1 MLYYHVR
8 IETEGL
14 NEPNNSNNSNKLHYE
29 WEWDTTDLSEIK
41 KRIMM
46 PYLKEK
52 RVCISG
58 NELPASAIKSI
69 TIVESEWT
77 LEAYLDDLHKKYPDD
92 PRLWNSYFIFNEDES
107 YVRNITDNLIEEC
120 ELELMNP
127 VRRFFLRVK
136 KILQK

>member
-14 NEPNNSNNSNKLHYE
+14 NEPNNSNNSNKLYY
-29 WEWDTTDLSEIK
+29 EWDTTDLSEIK

-52 RVCISG
+52 RVRISRR
-58 NELPASAIKSI
+58 ELPASAIRSI
-69 TIVESEWT
+69 VIVESEWT
-77 LEAYLDDLHKKYPDD
+77 VDEYHDDLRKKYPND
-92 PRLWNSYFIFNEDES
+92 PWLWDSSFIFNGDES
-107 YVRNITDNLIEEC
+107 HVRDITDNLREEC

-127 VRRFFLRVK
+127 VRRFFHRVK